1 MGRPRSFHDDDVDTE
16 LPACVDDDQIA
27 TAQNSTVTL
36 TPPRNH
42 TLTTMLAPL
51 AHMKIAQIISR
62 VLRDLYSIKP
72 VSDARRAA
80 AVSSISRDLNAW
92 RTELAWFLDA
102 DVLSASLI
110 MPIFQRQ
117 RNVLNLTYWHSVIL
131 THRPF
136 VLSNFA
142 RLAHGRAGAGAGLDS
157 NSQTEVSTTQC
168 LHAAMKTVA
177 IIDEITQ
184 NRQLFRALWVRFPTY
199 PSIHPSLPP
208 SHIVLHAIN

>member
-1 MGRPRSFHDDDVDTE
+1 
-16 LPACVDDDQIA
+16 
-27 TAQNSTVTL
+27 
-36 TPPRNH
+36 
-42 TLTTMLAPL
+42 MLAPL

-62 VLRDLYSIKP
+62 ILRDLYSIKP

-80 AVSSISRDLNAW
+80 AVSEISRDLSTW
-92 RTELAWFLDA
+92 RAELAWFLDA

-142 RLAHGRAGAGAGLDS
+142 RLSQGRSHTGAAAAAS
-157 NSQTEVSTTQC
+157 SWNPSQTEESTKQC

-184 NRQLFRALWVRFPTY
+184 NRQLFRALWVCLSTY
-199 PSIHPSLPP
+199 IHPPFIPP
-208 SHIVLHAIN
+208 AIY

>member
-1 MGRPRSFHDDDVDTE
+1 
-16 LPACVDDDQIA
+16 
-27 TAQNSTVTL
+27 
-36 TPPRNH
+36 
-42 TLTTMLAPL
+42 MLAPL

-62 VLRDLYSIKP
+62 ILRDLYSIKP

-80 AVSSISRDLNAW
+80 AVSSISRDLKTW
-92 RTELAWFLDA
+92 RTDLAWFLDA

-142 RLAHGRAGAGAGLDS
+142 RLSQGRAASVSS
-157 NSQTEVSTTQC
+157 NSQTEESTKQC
-168 LHAAMKTVA
+168 LQAAMKTVA

-184 NRQLFRALWVRFPTY
+184 NRQLFRALWVCLLHTY
-199 PSIHPSLPP
+199 TTFLMNKLTIRR
-208 SHIVLHAIN
+208 

>member
-1 MGRPRSFHDDDVDTE
+1 
-16 LPACVDDDQIA
+16 
-27 TAQNSTVTL
+27 
-36 TPPRNH
+36 
-42 TLTTMLAPL
+42 MLAPL

-80 AVSSISRDLNAW
+80 AVASISRDLNAW

-142 RLAHGRAGAGAGLDS
+142 RLAHGRAGAGSNS
-157 NSQTEVSTTQC
+157 NSQTEESTKQC

-199 PSIHPSLPP
+199 PPIRPDLC
-208 SHIVLHAIN
+208 IVLHAIN